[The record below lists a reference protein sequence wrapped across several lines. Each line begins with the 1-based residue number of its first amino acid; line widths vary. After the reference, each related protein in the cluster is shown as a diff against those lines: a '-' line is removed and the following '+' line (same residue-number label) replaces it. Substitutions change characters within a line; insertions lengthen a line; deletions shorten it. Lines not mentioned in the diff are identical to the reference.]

1 MSRARKD
8 GQYLNCRIAQ
18 PEYDGLVKL
27 CDETGLTKTTAT
39 EKALK
44 QYVELYHG
52 YSVDESGK
60 LIPNVTLD
68 EYLES

>member
-39 EKALK
+39 RE
-44 QYVELYHG
+44 
-52 YSVDESGK
+52 SVK
-60 LIPNVTLD
+60 TIR
-68 EYLES
+68 

>member
-1 MSRARKD
+1 MSRAKKD

-52 YSVDESGK
+52 YNVDEEGK
-60 LIPNVTLD
+60 LIPKMSL
-68 EYLES
+68 EQYLES